1 MRVIAGNLRRRQLK
15 EVMSETTRSTKDRVK
30 ESLFN
35 ALTPLERF
43 DNVLDA
49 FAGSGALGIEALSRG
64 ANTAVFIEKDFNAF
78 NILKENINALALDY
92 QSTLFLDNTL
102 SVLKHTEDRFDLILL
117 DPPYETNLVEESLKI
132 IHTRKL
138 LNDNGLIAILSAK
151 NNDLSID
158 DVFFIKKQ
166 KAIGI
171 TNVTL
176 LEWSE

>member
-1 MRVIAGNLRRRQLK
+1 
-15 EVMSETTRSTKDRVK
+15 MSETTRSTKDRVK

-49 FAGSGALGIEALSRG
+49 FAGSGALGIETLSRG
-64 ANTAVFIEKDFNAF
+64 ANTATFIEKDFKAF

-102 SVLKHTEDRFDLILL
+102 SVLKQTEDRFDLILL
-117 DPPYETNLVEESLKI
+117 DPPYETNLVEQSLKI
-132 IHTRKL
+132 IHARKL

-151 NNDLSID
+151 NNVLNID
-158 DVFFIKKQ
+158 DVFYIKKQ
-166 KAIGI
+166 KAISI